1 MSMCGQCP
9 ELSPHKT
16 NVMRSILSIIL
27 MLAMVALPASAFNP
41 TKSPQR
47 KAAHMIVFAIVE
59 DGQTGKALCSSSAIG
74 PHALLTAGHCDMG
87 ETELTVDN
95 ELSPRAIF
103 SRINDGEDHVIF
115 LVGGSAFKDTMAK
128 FYSPDTYAPDKVGDE
143 IFLWGDGAGLYPPQ
157 FRQGRSMGT
166 IVIPDKELKGML
178 VSDPNLLM
186 FDVNIIGG
194 DSGSAIYDLHT
205 GKLVTLVTYGVEEKF
220 CGAYILHFSQA
231 QVEQAE
237 KF

>member
-1 MSMCGQCP
+1 
-9 ELSPHKT
+9 
-16 NVMRSILSIIL
+16 MRRFLSILL
-27 MLAMVALPASAFNP
+27 MLSMVALPASAFNP
-41 TKSPQR
+41 EKSPQR
-47 KAAHMIVFAIVE
+47 KDAHMIVFVIHE
-59 DGQTGKALCSSSAIG
+59 KDEFGQDYTGKALCSASALG
-74 PHALLTAGHCDMG
+74 KHALLTAGHCDKG

-95 ELSPRAIF
+95 ELSPRPIF

-143 IFLWGDGAGLYPPQ
+143 VFLWGDGAGLYPPQ

-166 IVIPDKELKGML
+166 IVIPDKELPGML

-186 FDVNIIGG
+186 FDISIVGG
-194 DSGSAIYDLHT
+194 DSGSAIYDKHT
-205 GKLVTLVTYGVEEKF
+205 GKLVTLVTYGVADKY
-220 CGAYILHFSQA
+220 CGAYVMHFTQA